1 MGNFSFS
8 DEYMLETIAICK
20 LIDTN
25 NIENAVG
32 ILSETRESNG
42 RLFIIGVGG
51 SAATASHA
59 VNDFRKICN
68 IEAYSPVDNVPEL
81 TALTNDIG
89 WEYVFERWLTESN
102 INKNDTLLVFSVG
115 GGNYEKKISQNIVEA
130 INFAISRGSNTIGV
144 VGRDGGHVARFADC
158 TILIPT
164 VCDDRVTPHVEGMAN
179 VILHLLVSHPLL
191 KVNQTTWESQK

>member
-1 MGNFSFS
+1 MSFS
-8 DEYMLETIAICK
+8 IDYLNKISEVIKYINYEDIET
-20 LIDTN
+20 
-25 NIENAVG
+25 AVK
-32 ILSETRESNG
+32 ILSKTRDNSG

-68 IEAYSPVDNVPEL
+68 IESYSPVDNISEL
-81 TALTNDIG
+81 TALTNDVG
-89 WEYVFERWLTESN
+89 WEFVFETWLTESN

-115 GGNYEKKISQNIVEA
+115 GGNREKKISQNIIEA
-130 INFAISRGSNTIGV
+130 INLAISRGSNTIGI

-164 VCDDRVTPHVEGMAN
+164 IDKDFITPITESMHLV
-179 VILHLLVSHPLL
+179 VLHLIVSHPLL
-191 KVNQTTWESQK
+191 KVNQTTWESKK